1 MQIIRQVLE
10 KDKKVL
16 MARTTFCHN
25 QIISQRRISME
36 TMKAIAKRKS
46 TRAFDPEKK
55 VAESTLNAILA
66 AGCAA
71 PVGAGDYASLH
82 LTVIQNR
89 ETLDK
94 ISKAVQA
101 VLKVERDVLYGVP
114 VLVLVSSSEP
124 KFPNV
129 QYANVGCVMEN
140 MLLAAADLEVDSIY
154 LWGAV
159 NVLAQIP
166 ELQKELGVP
175 KGFTPISAAGL
186 GYAVEQ
192 NSSEKELGIT
202 LSVNYAP

>member
-1 MQIIRQVLE
+1 
-10 KDKKVL
+10 
-16 MARTTFCHN
+16 MARTTFCHD

-36 TMKAIAKRKS
+36 TMKAITKRKS

-55 VAESTLNAILA
+55 VAESKLNAILT

-114 VLVLVSSSEP
+114 VLVLVSSSEH

-166 ELQKELGVP
+166 ELQKELG
-175 KGFTPISAAGL
+175 
-186 GYAVEQ
+186 
-192 NSSEKELGIT
+192 IT

>member
-1 MQIIRQVLE
+1 
-10 KDKKVL
+10 
-16 MARTTFCHN
+16 
-25 QIISQRRISME
+25 ME

-129 QYANVGCVMEN
+129 SMRMWDVLWKICYWRLRIWRWTV
-140 MLLAAADLEVDSIY
+140 SIS
-154 LWGAV
+154 
-159 NVLAQIP
+159 
-166 ELQKELGVP
+166 GVR
-175 KGFTPISAAGL
+175 
-186 GYAVEQ
+186 
-192 NSSEKELGIT
+192 
-202 LSVNYAP
+202 

>member
-1 MQIIRQVLE
+1 MYKRQ
-10 KDKKVL
+10 
-16 MARTTFCHN
+16 
-25 QIISQRRISME
+25 
-36 TMKAIAKRKS
+36 
-46 TRAFDPEKK
+46 
-55 VAESTLNAILA
+55 
-66 AGCAA
+66 
-71 PVGAGDYASLH
+71 LH

-159 NVLAQIP
+159 NVLAQIL

-186 GYAVEQ
+186 G
-192 NSSEKELGIT
+192 
-202 LSVNYAP
+202 LSLIHI